1 MKPVCIRQRNVAL
14 NIVTQNHQN
23 IGVMRGETTSLG
35 QWSERCARSSLAMS
49 TRERGT
55 CNLRIRGSRITSG
68 NTGRKSVII
77 VIPSTGDR
85 LPPPEGIIA
94 PPPERRG
101 QSVGSNG
108 LLLCPLSHVA
118 SLCSSSLSQGT
129 YYRRPYKAMPIY

>member
-14 NIVTQNHQN
+14 NIVTQNRQN
-23 IGVMRGETTSLG
+23 IGVMRGEMTSLG

-49 TRERGT
+49 TRERDT
-55 CNLRIRGSRITSG
+55 CNLRKRGSRIMSG

-77 VIPSTGDR
+77 VILSTGDR

-108 LLLCPLSHVA
+108 LFLCPLSHVA
-118 SLCSSSLSQGT
+118 SLCSSALSQVT